1 MSDRVKE
8 LKYTQYESLLD
19 DEEVRE
25 KIALK
30 LMEKYDYLK
39 ASSIKEISSYIK
51 LPYKDLF
58 LKLKD
63 GVFTLD

>member
-1 MSDRVKE
+1 
-8 LKYTQYESLLD
+8 LLD

-51 LPYKDLF
+51 RADKDLF

>member
-1 MSDRVKE
+1 MKE
-8 LKYTQYESLLD
+8 LRYTQYESLLD

-30 LMEKYDYLK
+30 LMDKFDYLK
-39 ASSIKEISSYIK
+39 ASSIKELSGYIK
-51 LPYKDLF
+51 RADKDLF